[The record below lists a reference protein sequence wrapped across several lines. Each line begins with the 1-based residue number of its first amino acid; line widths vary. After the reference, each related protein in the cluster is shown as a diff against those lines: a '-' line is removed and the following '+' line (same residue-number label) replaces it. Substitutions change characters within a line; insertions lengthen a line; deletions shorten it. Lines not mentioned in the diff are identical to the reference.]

1 MFKIAVIGSTGRGNY
16 GHGLDAVWK
25 GMPNCRVV
33 GVADDDPNGL
43 KEAIPR
49 TGAAKGYANY
59 RELLEKERP
68 QIVAICPRWADQHR
82 DIALACA
89 EHGAHMYMEKP
100 FCRDLTEADEIVK
113 ACEMR
118 HLKLA
123 VAHIARYSPQLKVVK
138 QLIAAGEI
146 GDLVEVRTRGKEDAR
161 GGGEDLWVLG
171 SHVLDTLQAIAGDA
185 LSCQAMM
192 LVGDELVTRHHI
204 RPGNEGLGPL
214 AGDRIEAQF
223 RFANGVIGTF
233 SSKRNASGSPS
244 RFGMRI
250 YGTKGV
256 IDMASGYGLPAYLLK
271 DSGWH
276 APANKVAWQTIS
288 SSGLD
293 QPETLKETGYAGG
306 NPAVAGDL
314 IAAIEEDRQPKCGL
328 HEARSTIE
336 MIMAIFES
344 HRLGKIVPLPL
355 ENRRHPLAF
364 L

>member
-1 MFKIAVIGSTGRGNY
+1 MYTVAVIGSTGRGNY

-25 GMPNCRVV
+25 DTPNCRVV
-33 GVADDDPNGL
+33 AVADDNPAGL

-49 TGAAKGYANY
+49 TGAAKGYADY
-59 RELLEKERP
+59 REMLDKERP
-68 QIVAICPRWADQHR
+68 QIVAICPRWTDQHR
-82 DIALACA
+82 DVALACA

-100 FCRDLTEADEIVK
+100 FCRDLAEADEIIS

-123 VAHIARYSPQLKVVK
+123 IAHIARYSPQLEVVK
-138 QLIAAGEI
+138 KLIADGEI
-146 GDLVEVRTRGKEDAR
+146 GELVEIRTRGKEDAR

-171 SHVLDTLQAIAGDA
+171 SHVLDTLQAVAGNP

-192 LVGDELVTRHHI
+192 LSGDELVTRQHV

-233 SSKRNASGSPS
+233 SSKRNAGGTPS

-250 YGTKGV
+250 YGSKGV
-256 IDMASGYGLPAYLLK
+256 IDMASGYGVAAYLLK

-276 APANKVAWQTIS
+276 APTVNAAWQTIS
-288 SSGLD
+288 SQGVG
-293 QPETLKETGYAGG
+293 QPETLKATGYAGG
-306 NPAVAGDL
+306 NPAVVHDL

-328 HEARSTIE
+328 AEARSTIE

-355 ENRRHPLAF
+355 ENRRHPLSF